1 MKQPITPGEFVKT
14 IIQKTDLSVT
24 SIAKALGVA
33 RKTFDAVLHDRSGI
47 SPLMA
52 IRLSMAFGVEPE
64 QWLKTQIKYDLW
76 KEHQRAESLNIPRL
90 SFKEQ
95 LHHA

>member
-1 MKQPITPGEFVKT
+1 MKQPITPGEFVKI

-24 SIAKALGVA
+24 KIAKALGVA

-64 QWLKTQIKYDLW
+64 QWLTAQLKYDLW
-76 KEHQRAESLNIPRL
+76 NERQRAENLNIPCL
-90 SFKEQ
+90 SLTKE
-95 LHHA
+95 LNHA